1 MPLEVF
7 INRLLCALVAGVAI
21 GVERQLRKR
30 NAGLAKSTAA
40 EWLIT
45 IICECFRRW

>member
-30 NAGLAKSTAA
+30 NAGLAVNALVS
-40 EWLIT
+40 